1 MNQTFMK
8 EKPIIPLI
16 LSMALPMTI
25 SMLVNALYNI
35 VDSYFVAKISEN
47 AMTALSLV
55 FPIQNLV
62 ASVTI
67 GFAIGINALIIMKFI
82 RMFLYGAVSVIC
94 AFGISMINRNK
105 YIVISI
111 PFMLNYLFE
120 KFVQKGKYPKLY
132 NALVTNIEE
141 VYIVDMKEEL
151 IIFGSITI
159 LIMALC
165 RIYIGRKCDCGEE

>member
-1 MNQTFMK
+1 
-8 EKPIIPLI
+8 
-16 LSMALPMTI
+16 
-25 SMLVNALYNI
+25 MLY
-35 VDSYFVAKISEN
+35 K
-47 AMTALSLV
+47 
-55 FPIQNLV
+55 Q
-62 ASVTI
+62 
-67 GFAIGINALIIMKFI
+67 IGINALIIMKFI

-151 IIFGSITI
+151 II
-159 LIMALC
+159 L
-165 RIYIGRKCDCGEE
+165 EV